1 MAGVIQDLLVT
12 YHNMAEPSVRR
23 QVVVTLPNSAWFG
36 CAKREAVQA
45 GPAQPVEWSKT
56 ELAREVPT
64 ERVAP
69 FGTEAAAV
77 DGAGAST
84 MIGGALRG
92 RTPLEQ
98 ELAPSLVTVDFTR
111 PFVINGIR
119 SNRYR
124 GTGVVVDAELG
135 LVCVDRNT
143 VPSGLGD
150 VSLTFANTETV
161 TGKVVYVRDGTLF
174 QYACARTCVTNLKPC
189 PRCRCTQSTTSRSS
203 ATPRR
208 VFTWPRPL
216 LGSRPRRLHRATKS
230 RCSGSRRGSS
240 KAAPRRSCRGR
251 RR

>member
-111 PFVINGIR
+111 PFVR
-119 SNRYR
+119 SCLAAVAIDNVHSTDTQLCDIGRLSTASAAIDTEGPALWSTR
-124 GTGVVVDAELG
+124 SWGWFAS
-135 LVCVDRNT
+135 T
-143 VPSGLGD
+143 VTPCRRDWAMCPSRSPTPRPSPARSSTYAMAHYFNMRARERA
-150 VSLTFANTETV
+150 SLT
-161 TGKVVYVRDGTLF
+161 
-174 QYACARTCVTNLKPC
+174 
-189 PRCRCTQSTTSRSS
+189 
-203 ATPRR
+203 
-208 VFTWPRPL
+208 
-216 LGSRPRRLHRATKS
+216 
-230 RCSGSRRGSS
+230 
-240 KAAPRRSCRGR
+240 
-251 RR
+251 

>member
-1 MAGVIQDLLVT
+1 MVQDLLVT

-23 QVVVTLPNSAWFG
+23 QTVVTLPNSAWFG

-45 GPAQPVEWSKT
+45 GPAQPVEWTKT
-56 ELAREVPT
+56 EMARRVPT

-77 DGAGAST
+77 DSSAGAST

-150 VSLTFANTETV
+150 VSLTFGNTETV
-161 TGKVVYVRDGTLF
+161 TGKVVYVR
-174 QYACARTCVTNLKPC
+174 
-189 PRCRCTQSTTSRSS
+189 TT
-203 ATPRR
+203 P
-208 VFTWPRPL
+208 
-216 LGSRPRRLHRATKS
+216 
-230 RCSGSRRGSS
+230 
-240 KAAPRRSCRGR
+240 
-251 RR
+251 